1 MIILEFMF
9 ILPSSVSRVGQ
20 AAKSAAV
27 VLCGL
32 AGLGKRM
39 LAGEGAVLA
48 FHGLRVDDAA
58 AGVGDAGLHL
68 RISIFKSL
76 CEHLA
81 RDYQVMKL
89 GEMAEILEAGG
100 KLPQRAV
107 ALTFDDGYA
116 SNYELGYPVLQELG
130 LPATVFLA
138 TGFLDGDAPLWFQ
151 QVDLALGRGGRMQ
164 GESDLGVVLRR
175 LKGLPDEV
183 LREEVRALV
192 ESVGGLPMGEAELPA
207 VMRPMTW
214 GQAREM
220 LGSGLI
226 DLGGHTHTHPVLAR
240 CGVEKQ
246 RWELEMCR
254 ERMRA
259 ELGVVPR
266 LFAFPNGGA
275 GDCTEE
281 TLRLL
286 KETGFVAAWTM
297 VSGRVRRGEARMM
310 QPRYGAPESLWELE
324 ATVSGA
330 FELPRRWKG
339 TAI

>member
-1 MIILEFMF
+1 MF

-48 FHGLRVDDAA
+48 FHGLRADEGD
-58 AGVGDAGLHL
+58 AGVGDTGLHL
-68 RISIFKSL
+68 RISVFKAL
-76 CEHLA
+76 CGHLA
-81 RDYQVMKL
+81 RDYEVMKL
-89 GEMAEILEAGG
+89 GEMAEILETGG

-116 SNYELGYPVLQELG
+116 SNYELGYPVMKELG
-130 LPATVFLA
+130 LPATIFLA

-151 QVDLALGRGGRMQ
+151 QVDLALGRGGQVQ
-164 GESDLGVVLRR
+164 GEGDLGTVLRR
-175 LKGLPDEV
+175 LKRLPDEGM
-183 LREEVRALV
+183 REEVRGLV
-192 ESVGGLPMGEAELPA
+192 ESVRGLPMGEEEVPA

-226 DLGGHTHTHPVLAR
+226 DLGGHTHTHPILAR

-254 ERMRA
+254 ERMRT
-259 ELGVVPR
+259 ELGVVPK

-286 KETGFVAAWTM
+286 KETGFDAAWTM
-297 VSGRVRRGEARMM
+297 VSGRVRPGLPPMM

-330 FELPRRWKG
+330 FELPKRWKE